1 LLSVVSKT
9 QGDSAIITSSLE
21 AQLNNDKPR
30 RKLGFVG
37 RTIGVIATLF
47 SGVLAERFSEGVKH
61 WAGVLVHHND
71 SLSFGIAVIW
81 ALILSLVLAKFV
93 GYVDLFSSGFAK
105 NTRTFLFVAGV
116 ILAGVV
122 FRSNC
127 G

>member
-1 LLSVVSKT
+1 M
-9 QGDSAIITSSLE
+9 
-21 AQLNNDKPR
+21 
-30 RKLGFVG
+30 
-37 RTIGVIATLF
+37 GVIGTLF

-61 WAGVLVHHND
+61 WAVRLVHHND
-71 SLSFGIAVIW
+71 NFSLAVAVLW

-93 GYVDLFSSGFAK
+93 GYMDLFSSDFGK